1 MISTYVDAVYGT
13 VENGDKE
20 KIKKRPAKLCVN
32 VRRIFS
38 EDWGRGRTYNLVGR
52 GDRKLF
58 HSIINFMEE
67 QTKVLTAS
75 QHGKLWVKSG
85 RQ

>member
-13 VENGDKE
+13 VENGDK
-20 KIKKRPAKLCVN
+20 AKLCVN

>member
-38 EDWGRGRTYNLVGR
+38 ED
-52 GDRKLF
+52 
-58 HSIINFMEE
+58 
-67 QTKVLTAS
+67 
-75 QHGKLWVKSG
+75 
-85 RQ
+85 